1 MTPAPINDRFPS
13 FLALREAHAALLDQE
28 EAEPLTALRPAILN
42 FVARAEATGALLDV
56 EADRRAA
63 QSLLS
68 YWTTQLY
75 RSGDLTTRA
84 VLAPFDPALAPELPN
99 EPQPYRGLAEFAE
112 ADQALFFGRE
122 AQVAD
127 CVRRLATERL
137 LAVLGPSGSGK
148 SSLVR
153 AGLIS
158 ALKAGALPGSAAW
171 GYPPPLVPG
180 SSPMAALTR
189 LLSAAMGEGDQP
201 WVVVVDQFEEV
212 FTLADRAEGEAFAA
226 RLLAFVRA
234 PGARH
239 RLIITLRSDFET
251 KLATLPELQTALLP
265 AIERVR
271 PLTGAE
277 LRRAIEEPAARV
289 GLKFEEGVVTALM
302 EDVLGEPAALP
313 LLQFTLQQLWERRE
327 RNRVT
332 RAVYRELGGG
342 RQALQNAADRFF
354 EKGLLPEEREVARQ
368 IFLRLVRPGE
378 GLEVTSQRLR
388 RVELFGKAYNT
399 ELTNRV
405 LDKLVREARL
415 LKQTQGEAPEDTQ
428 VEVAHEALVRNWPT
442 LVGWLED
449 ERENVRARNRLRD
462 QARRWQAERDPSL
475 LWRGR
480 ELERAEAYDDLSEL
494 EGGFVQAS
502 RAEAERAE
510 REKEAAR
517 QKELADARQLAHT
530 ERRAAQL
537 SRWVSGVALFALVLV
552 GVAIWFLAQAS
563 ANETRAQAALQQ
575 QQLVETAST
584 QQASLLALA
593 QTAEAEAVQAK
604 AQALTQQAAA
614 EAASTQAVLDRA
626 TAEAAST
633 QAVRS
638 QVEAQSALSR
648 QLAAQARALLKTQP
662 RFALLLGLEAFR
674 VYSTTE
680 ASLVLSEATTTLLT
694 RTVEAFGNPLPL
706 ERNSI
711 SSLAFSPDG
720 QWLAGSLPNGTV
732 VIWDVA
738 TQSVYRRFEPRLDSP
753 GTVAFS
759 ADGTRVIVCGGQLDN
774 LGELRARAQIWEVET
789 RQSFPVV
796 DLSLGPCNA
805 ARLSADGNQLA
816 MARDSSEGVIWDLA
830 RAAIA
835 RKLPGGHVDS
845 IFALDWSPADSDL
858 LATGGRDGRV
868 RVWDVSTGE
877 LVVTPAN
884 SLFSRG
890 IASVRWSPDGQRLAA
905 STSGVVKLLEARTGA
920 EQLAF
925 PVTGVVDEVDFSP
938 DGRWLAGALRT
949 GALILWDLD
958 LGAEQIR
965 WLAPREVE
973 LFSLAYSPLED
984 LIAVGDSRGQAH
996 LLRFRTPPTAKD
1008 PLTLACE
1015 LVDRNLSEDEWKTY
1029 LPGTPYRKTCPNLP

>member
-1 MTPAPINDRFPS
+1 M
-13 FLALREAHAALLDQE
+13 
-28 EAEPLTALRPAILN
+28 
-42 FVARAEATGALLDV
+42 
-56 EADRRAA
+56 
-63 QSLLS
+63 
-68 YWTTQLY
+68 
-75 RSGDLTTRA
+75 
-84 VLAPFDPALAPELPN
+84 
-99 EPQPYRGLAEFAE
+99 
-112 ADQALFFGRE
+112 
-122 AQVAD
+122 
-127 CVRRLATERL
+127 
-137 LAVLGPSGSGK
+137 
-148 SSLVR
+148 
-153 AGLIS
+153 
-158 ALKAGALPGSAAW
+158 
-171 GYPPPLVPG
+171 
-180 SSPMAALTR
+180 
-189 LLSAAMGEGDQP
+189 
-201 WVVVVDQFEEV
+201 
-212 FTLADRAEGEAFAA
+212 
-226 RLLAFVRA
+226 
-234 PGARH
+234 
-239 RLIITLRSDFET
+239 
-251 KLATLPELQTALLP
+251 
-265 AIERVR
+265 
-271 PLTGAE
+271 
-277 LRRAIEEPAARV
+277 
-289 GLKFEEGVVTALM
+289 
-302 EDVLGEPAALP
+302 
-313 LLQFTLQQLWERRE
+313 
-327 RNRVT
+327 
-332 RAVYRELGGG
+332 
-342 RQALQNAADRFF
+342 
-354 EKGLLPEEREVARQ
+354 
-368 IFLRLVRPGE
+368 
-378 GLEVTSQRLR
+378 
-388 RVELFGKAYNT
+388 
-399 ELTNRV
+399 
-405 LDKLVREARL
+405 
-415 LKQTQGEAPEDTQ
+415 
-428 VEVAHEALVRNWPT
+428 
-442 LVGWLED
+442 
-449 ERENVRARNRLRD
+449 
-462 QARRWQAERDPSL
+462 
-475 LWRGR
+475 
-480 ELERAEAYDDLSEL
+480 
-494 EGGFVQAS
+494 
-502 RAEAERAE
+502 
-510 REKEAAR
+510 
-517 QKELADARQLAHT
+517 
-530 ERRAAQL
+530 
-537 SRWVSGVALFALVLV
+537 
-552 GVAIWFLAQAS
+552 
-563 ANETRAQAALQQ
+563 
-575 QQLVETAST
+575 
-584 QQASLLALA
+584 
-593 QTAEAEAVQAK
+593 
-604 AQALTQQAAA
+604 
-614 EAASTQAVLDRA
+614 
-626 TAEAAST
+626 
-633 QAVRS
+633 
-638 QVEAQSALSR
+638 
-648 QLAAQARALLKTQP
+648 
-662 RFALLLGLEAFR
+662 
-674 VYSTTE
+674 
-680 ASLVLSEATTTLLT
+680 
-694 RTVEAFGNPLPL
+694 EAFGNPLPL

-845 IFALDWSPADSDL
+845 IFVLDWSPTDSDL

-984 LIAVGDSRGQAH
+984 LIAVGDSRGQTH